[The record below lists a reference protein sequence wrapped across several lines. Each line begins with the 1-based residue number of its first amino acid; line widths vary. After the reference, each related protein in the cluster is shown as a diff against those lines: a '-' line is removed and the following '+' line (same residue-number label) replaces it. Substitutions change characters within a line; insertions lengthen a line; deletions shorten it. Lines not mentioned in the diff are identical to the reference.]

1 MFEKAKKILKKVV
14 KFALGVCTLL
24 GGVIL
29 VCGLPFDEIKE
40 KLGKKKEQMQAYNL
54 CKNINVIQSLKR
66 TLDDIFDFMGSGF
79 RKNKNFKVSKVT
91 EHKKNKNRG

>member
-40 KLGKKKEQMQAYNL
+40 KLGKKKE
-54 CKNINVIQSLKR
+54 
-66 TLDDIFDFMGSGF
+66 
-79 RKNKNFKVSKVT
+79 
-91 EHKKNKNRG
+91 